1 MSVANDSNIATPPPA
16 DGAAR
21 FGTAGG
27 LGGSSPRASTAG
39 GLGGSSPRGSTVE
52 RALTAAT
59 QDATKIGD
67 LLETLRAAR
76 LWLPL
81 PDDASA
87 VTASGAVELP
97 TVTYLGSEFVPAYT
111 SAELLTALA
120 GAPAAPG
127 RGPGQIPHAVV
138 QTADLA
144 RLLPPGIGIA
154 LNAGASQ
161 SVPIYPQGVTF
172 LAADASA
179 AGLDRISLG
188 PLPAQ
193 PEDLL
198 AEIRAGLAGVP
209 QAAQASA
216 AWLSVKFSGEG
227 MIISVT
233 LDDPA
238 DAAARDGVVAVL
250 ERAAQAAK
258 HDAGYPI
265 DVTFPGESEPD
276 QIDRWIAAFGEPFY
290 RRG

>member
-1 MSVANDSNIATPPPA
+1 MPSDVSVATDSNIATPQPA
-16 DGAAR
+16 D
-21 FGTAGG
+21 
-27 LGGSSPRASTAG
+27 
-39 GLGGSSPRGSTVE
+39 TVE
-52 RALTAAT
+52 RALSAAT

-81 PDDASA
+81 PDDESA

-111 SAELLTALA
+111 SADLLISLDRLA
-120 GAPAAPG
+120 TPGKAA
-127 RGPGQIPHAVV
+127 GQVPHAVV
-138 QTADLA
+138 LTADLA

-161 SVPIYPQGVTF
+161 SVPIYPPGVAF

-179 AGLDRISLG
+179 ADQDRVSVG
-188 PLPAQ
+188 PLPTR

-198 AEIRAGLAGVP
+198 AEIRAGLARVP
-209 QAAQASA
+209 QAAEASA
-216 AWLSVKFSGEG
+216 AWLSVRFSGEG
-227 MIISVT
+227 MIISVA

-238 DAAARDGVVAVL
+238 DTEAADAVVAVL
-250 ERAAQAAK
+250 ERAAETVR

-276 QIDRWIAAFGEPFY
+276 QIDRAIAACAEPFY
-290 RRG
+290 RRGRDD

>member
-1 MSVANDSNIATPPPA
+1 MSTS
-16 DGAAR
+16 
-21 FGTAGG
+21 
-27 LGGSSPRASTAG
+27 GGSSKAN
-39 GLGGSSPRGSTVE
+39 TVE
-52 RALTAAT
+52 CALTAAT
-59 QDATKIGD
+59 QDATRIGD

-111 SAELLTALA
+111 SAELLIAQARA
-120 GAPAAPG
+120 GAAS
-127 RGPGQIPHAVV
+127 RDSGQVPHAVV
-138 QTADLA
+138 LAGDLA
-144 RLLPPGIGIA
+144 RLLPPDVGIA

-161 SVPIYPQGVTF
+161 SVPIYPPGVSF

-179 AGLDRISLG
+179 AGQDRVSVG

-209 QAAQASA
+209 QAAEATA

-227 MIISVT
+227 MIISVA
-233 LDDPA
+233 LDDPS
-238 DAAARDGVVAVL
+238 DAAARDAVVAAL
-250 ERAAQAAK
+250 EQAAQSAR

-276 QIDRWIAAFGEPFY
+276 EIDQWIAASAEPFY

>member
-1 MSVANDSNIATPPPA
+1 VGS
-16 DGAAR
+16 
-21 FGTAGG
+21 
-27 LGGSSPRASTAG
+27 GGSPPLAN
-39 GLGGSSPRGSTVE
+39 TVE
-52 RALTAAT
+52 GALTAAT
-59 QDATKIGD
+59 HDATKIGD

-81 PDDASA
+81 PDDESA

-111 SAELLTALA
+111 SPELLAATAGEVPRAAVLA
-120 GAPAAPG
+120 
-127 RGPGQIPHAVV
+127 
-138 QTADLA
+138 ADLA
-144 RLLPPGIGIA
+144 RLLPAGIGIA

-161 SVPIYPQGVTF
+161 SVPIYPPGVAF

-179 AGLDRISLG
+179 AGRDRVSVG
-188 PLPAQ
+188 PLPTQ

-198 AEIRAGLAGVP
+198 AGIRAGLAGIP
-209 QAAQASA
+209 EAAEAAA

-238 DAAARDGVVAVL
+238 DAAARDAVVAAL
-250 ERAAQAAK
+250 EQAARAAR

-265 DVTFPGESEPD
+265 DVTFPGEGEPD
-276 QIDRWIAAFGEPFY
+276 QIDQWIAARAEPFY